1 MTTQQQT
8 QPKEFNKFQELVWP
22 IHNYELKKFLPM
34 SFLMFFILFVYTLVR
49 DLKDIFVQYH
59 THIWAGAG
67 KADTAQLISALKVWY
82 VMPVAFLA
90 VMAFSYLMN
99 KFDFKKTF
107 YIIISSFMIFYAIY
121 GFILYPNLNSLI
133 MSTEQITAMTEAAP
147 AFFRTFLTCLGNW
160 PITLFYTISEIWG
173 TMAISS
179 LFWMFA
185 NAVTMKSEVKRFF
198 GLFSLIGNI

>member
-133 MSTEQITAMTEAAP
+133 MSKEQITAMT
-147 AFFRTFLTCLGNW
+147 
-160 PITLFYTISEIWG
+160 
-173 TMAISS
+173 
-179 LFWMFA
+179 
-185 NAVTMKSEVKRFF
+185 
-198 GLFSLIGNI
+198 